1 MHLVSA
7 QEQLIEIME
16 DGNVSPEFQKKRLD
30 SCWMGL
36 KNKNCVL
43 IIASDA
49 LLFVFEVSCV

>member
-1 MHLVSA
+1 
-7 QEQLIEIME
+7 ME
-16 DGNVSPEFQKKRLD
+16 DGNVLPEFQKKRLD

-49 LLFVFEVSCV
+49 LLFVFEVSRV